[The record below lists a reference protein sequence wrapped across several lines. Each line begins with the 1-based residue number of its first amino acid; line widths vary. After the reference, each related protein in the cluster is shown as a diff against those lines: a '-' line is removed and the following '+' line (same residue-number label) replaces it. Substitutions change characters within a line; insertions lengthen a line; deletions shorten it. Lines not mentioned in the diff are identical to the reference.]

1 MSDEAYQKGLERLA
15 DEAHGRGAATLIGS
29 EFTLVE
35 ILAVK
40 GEQPKPKRRRPVFAR
55 PEEEAEEGESE

>member
-1 MSDEAYQKGLERLA
+1 VLLSASTCRTARLA
-15 DEAHGRGAATLIGS
+15 AEAAGRGAATLIGA

-40 GEQPKPKRRRPVFAR
+40 GEQPKPKRRRPSFR
-55 PEEEAEEGESE
+55 KLGEEATDAADE